1 MTGVPATA
9 LTADTLGFTEL
20 ITDGDEVWWVE
31 LRPEQGRALLVAE
44 SGRTAGD
51 VPGGVGSRVHEYGGS
66 ATLVV
71 DGVAYWVDHESQR
84 IWSERAGAEPLA
96 LVPEDGR
103 RYGEL
108 ELDAGRSRLLAV
120 CEDHRGEGEPENLL
134 VAVPLSGG
142 EPAPLLRGRD
152 FYGNPRVSPDGQSLA
167 YVCWGHPHMPWDA
180 AEVHLA
186 DLDAAGAV
194 TGDRHVTGSRDGSAG
209 NPQWSADGVLHLV
222 LDREGWWNLHVLDG
236 NGSVRV
242 LVPEEAEHGGPTA
255 GPGNYDI
262 DGQRVVVASRTASG
276 SRLQVVDRGGGRP
289 RVLDLPLT
297 QVHAPRFSH
306 GRVVFLGGSATTP
319 LAVWSVPVDGGEPVL
334 VRAAGGGELDRS
346 LLAEPESLTAPSRDG
361 QVVHG
366 YYYPPLPA
374 VAGAVP
380 LLVGV
385 HGGPVAGVS
394 TALQFGMYAAAAAV
408 YWTSRGYGYLE
419 MAYRGTTGYG
429 RAYREA
435 LYGRWGEL
443 EVDDVLDVVQH
454 LVDRGDVDP
463 ARVGIRGGSA
473 GGWTVLSAVTRAPD
487 AFAAGTAYFPVSDL
501 VSFHSSTHKFE
512 SRYDES
518 LIGPYEEAVYR
529 ERSPLTRVGE
539 VRTPLLFLQG
549 EEDRVCP
556 PEQSELFVDAL
567 RALGRPVEYRLFPGE
582 GHGFV
587 RAESIVESLE
597 REEAFYAEHLG
608 AGPAGPRDETSMST
622 PLE

>member
-1 MTGVPATA
+1 
-9 LTADTLGFTEL
+9 
-20 ITDGDEVWWVE
+20 
-31 LRPEQGRALLVAE
+31 
-44 SGRTAGD
+44 
-51 VPGGVGSRVHEYGGS
+51 
-66 ATLVV
+66 
-71 DGVAYWVDHESQR
+71 
-84 IWSERAGAEPLA
+84 
-96 LVPEDGR
+96 
-103 RYGEL
+103 
-108 ELDAGRSRLLAV
+108 
-120 CEDHRGEGEPENLL
+120 
-134 VAVPLSGG
+134 
-142 EPAPLLRGRD
+142 
-152 FYGNPRVSPDGQSLA
+152 
-167 YVCWGHPHMPWDA
+167 MPWDA

-186 DLDAAGAV
+186 DLDAAGDA
-194 TGDRHVTGSRDGSAG
+194 TTDRHVAGSRDGSAG
-209 NPQWSADGVLHLV
+209 NPQWAADGTLHLV
-222 LDREGWWNLHVLDG
+222 VDRAGWWNLHVLDPDG
-236 NGSVRV
+236 RVRV
-242 LVPEEAEHGGPTA
+242 LVPEDAEHGGPTP
-255 GPGNYDI
+255 GPGSYDV
-262 DGQRVVVASRTASG
+262 DDQHVVLACRTPAG
-276 SRLQVVDRGGGRP
+276 CRLEVVDRAGGAP

-297 QVHAPRFSH
+297 DVSSPRLSR

-334 VRAAGGGELDRS
+334 VRGAGGGELDPA
-346 LLAEPESLTAPSRDG
+346 LLAEPESLTAASRDG
-361 QVVHG
+361 QPVHG
-366 YYYPPLPA
+366 YYYPPRPA
-374 VAGAVP
+374 VDGPVP

-385 HGGPVAGVS
+385 HGGPVGRVS
-394 TALQFGMYAAAAAV
+394 TALQFGMYAPAAAV

-473 GGWTVLSAVTRAPD
+473 GGWTVLAAATRAPG

-518 LIGPYEEAVYR
+518 LIGPYDEAVYR
-529 ERSPLTRVGE
+529 ERSPLTRVDV

-549 EEDRVCP
+549 EDDRVCP

-587 RAESIVESLE
+587 RAETIVESLE
-597 REEAFYAEHLG
+597 REEAFYAEHLAG
-608 AGPAGPRDETSMST
+608 APAAARD
-622 PLE
+622 